1 MGKLLCRIYPQNF
14 MTVLKMCCTLLYT
27 FLKFTPVLKTVKNR
41 LDYRMKN
48 SHDFAKWEARS
59 NSTVD
64 KVNLIA
70 KILLYVVSLLKLSPD
85 LLNTISKEE
94 KDFKNP

>member
-1 MGKLLCRIYPQNF
+1 MKI
-14 MTVLKMCCTLLYT
+14 LYMA
-27 FLKFTPVLKTVKNR
+27 FRN
-41 LDYRMKN
+41 
-48 SHDFAKWEARS
+48 FAKWEARS

-70 KILLYVVSLLKLSPD
+70 KILLYVASLLKLSPD

-94 KDFKNP
+94 KTF